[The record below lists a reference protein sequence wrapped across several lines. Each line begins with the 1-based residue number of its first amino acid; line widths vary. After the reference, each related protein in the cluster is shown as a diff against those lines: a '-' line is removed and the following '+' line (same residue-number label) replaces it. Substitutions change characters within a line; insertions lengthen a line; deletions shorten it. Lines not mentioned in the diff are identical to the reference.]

1 MQKTTPP
8 SMLYR
13 GGIADLPLLRKL
25 AIRQKSQELSFWEVM
40 DSFVLVAYASLVDM
54 NFVDNELF
62 PFRVTVL
69 CIRSSVKTISGEK
82 ACNCREILCTQFQQT
97 ASGNFH
103 PSLESSQHSL
113 SVLLDP
119 SILCKL
125 LVFLLNPQATDLK

>member
-25 AIRQKSQELSFWEVM
+25 VIRQKSQELSFWEVM

-69 CIRSSVKTISGEK
+69 CIRSSVKMISGKSMQLQGNLMYTIS
-82 ACNCREILCTQFQQT
+82 ANCLRKLSSFPRVFSTLIV
-97 ASGNFH
+97 S
-103 PSLESSQHSL
+103 PS
-113 SVLLDP
+113 
-119 SILCKL
+119 
-125 LVFLLNPQATDLK
+125 